1 MLFIHIVNY
10 IYNNQHNLIQR
21 SVKFFINFVKNT
33 KERLEMLESI
43 KRLLKGVTLVL
54 IMEKEKT
61 TIIELSFYDR
71 QHGIIS
77 DYPCI
82 NTGIIDENGEEW
94 FTTTFF
100 TWTEFIQ
107 EIKAYI
113 SYYEAESP
121 QNADCVY
128 IKECDFL

>member
-1 MLFIHIVNY
+1 
-10 IYNNQHNLIQR
+10 
-21 SVKFFINFVKNT
+21 
-33 KERLEMLESI
+33 MLESI

-54 IMEKEKT
+54 IIEKEKT
-61 TIIELSFYDR
+61 TIIEASFYDK

-82 NTGIIDENGEEW
+82 NTCISDNNGEEW
-94 FTTTFF
+94 FTSTYFS
-100 TWTEFIQ
+100 WSEFIN

-121 QNADCVY
+121 QNANYVY
-128 IKECDFL
+128 IRECDFL

>member
-1 MLFIHIVNY
+1 MI
-10 IYNNQHNLIQR
+10 
-21 SVKFFINFVKNT
+21 
-33 KERLEMLESI
+33 ESI
-43 KRLLKGVTLVL
+43 IHLLKGVTL
-54 IMEKEKT
+54 IEIDKDEEK

-71 QHGIIS
+71 QHGINS

-82 NTGIIDENGEEW
+82 NTCIIDNNGEEW
-94 FTTTFF
+94 FTETYFS
-100 TWTEFIQ
+100 WAEFIQ

-113 SYYEAESP
+113 SYYEAETP